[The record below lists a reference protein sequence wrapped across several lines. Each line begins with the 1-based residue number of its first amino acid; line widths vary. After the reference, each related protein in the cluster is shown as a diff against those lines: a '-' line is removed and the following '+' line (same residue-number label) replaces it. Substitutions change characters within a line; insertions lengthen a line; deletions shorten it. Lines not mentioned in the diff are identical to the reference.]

1 MAISKIYED
10 LPAKTDVSTTVV
22 HTGGEVVKS
31 NDGFGV
37 GRIGG
42 IEQSRVDPV
51 SKEENERLDK
61 EHAEFVKTRKKAY
74 ESDKKAAEAAKK
86 HAEDIRK
93 NPTPKKMANPLT
105 VDSEGRVASDHL
117 NPATL
122 DDPAFLA
129 DVRQSTPR
137 PDVAD
142 AAKQAEP
149 AKPAEP
155 VKPAEV
161 KK

>member
-42 IEQSRVDPV
+42 IEQSKVEPV

-74 ESDKKAAEAAKK
+74 EDDKKAVETAKKNAEAA
-86 HAEDIRK
+86 RK
-93 NPTPKKMANPLT
+93 NPPKKAVNPVT
-105 VDSEGRVASDHL
+105 VNEDASRRTCS
-117 NPATL
+117 NK
-122 DDPAFLA
+122 
-129 DVRQSTPR
+129 VVPR
-137 PDVAD
+137 
-142 AAKQAEP
+142 AE
-149 AKPAEP
+149 
-155 VKPAEV
+155 
-161 KK
+161 